1 MKTLYDLLGA
11 LPHDNAE
18 DLRTAFRQAVKGVHP
33 DIRPGD
39 PDAAL
44 KFRQIVRANEILT
57 DAEQRAAYD
66 HLLELA
72 RLEPEWG
79 SKNTIAGRIHKLAS
93 GVIAMAGGS
102 VVTVAG
108 YLLFMHMSAAS
119 VAQANNVDVTL
130 RQSPQIAAI
139 SPARSPHTAEKSAV
153 LAASVGPPDPA
164 ASEIRSL
171 RAPGILDYRKTD
183 LNGAI
188 ADLNKAVQF
197 DPRSLATAYI
207 DHRTIFYRLRK
218 FERAVAGVA
227 GAKRIEKAS
236 STISA
241 PTMATKPLVERIIV
255 VESSG
260 DSKAKNKRS
269 SATGAGQFLDET
281 WLEMIGTYRPDLVQG
296 RSDKE
301 ILELRRDPELA
312 REIVARL
319 VEQNA
324 AILKKRALPVTP
336 GTLYLAHFAGPA
348 GAVAVLSVSENAD
361 AAALMASADAPG
373 RTTREK
379 LVNANP
385 FLKELSVR
393 DLKNWANRKMSSD

>member
-11 LPHDNAE
+11 LPHDDAE
-18 DLRTAFRQAVKGVHP
+18 GLKTAFRQAVKGVHP

-57 DAEQRAAYD
+57 DAEQRATYD

-79 SKNTIAGRIHKLAS
+79 SENTIAARIHKLAS

-139 SPARSPHTAEKSAV
+139 SPARSPLTAESAV
-153 LAASVGPPDPA
+153 LVASVGPPDPA
-164 ASEIRSL
+164 ASEIRSS
-171 RAPGILDYRKTD
+171 RAPGILDYRKSD

-197 DPRSLATAYI
+197 DPRFSADTYI
-207 DHRTIFYRLRK
+207 DYRAIFYRLRK
-218 FERAVAGVA
+218 FERALAGVTA
-227 GAKRIEKAS
+227 TKRIENAS
-236 STISA
+236 RSISA
-241 PTMATKPLVERIIV
+241 KPKEPRFDQAAIAVTP
-255 VESSG
+255 SS
-260 DSKAKNKRS
+260 
-269 SATGAGQFLDET
+269 Q
-281 WLEMIGTYRPDLVQG
+281 
-296 RSDKE
+296 
-301 ILELRRDPELA
+301 RRAAAQDA
-312 REIVARL
+312 RENKV
-319 VEQNA
+319 
-324 AILKKRALPVTP
+324 
-336 GTLYLAHFAGPA
+336 
-348 GAVAVLSVSENAD
+348 VS
-361 AAALMASADAPG
+361 G
-373 RTTREK
+373 R
-379 LVNANP
+379 
-385 FLKELSVR
+385 
-393 DLKNWANRKMSSD
+393 